1 MLHLTKKL
9 KKLFTNERG
18 ASATEFALV
27 LPVLILMFVGLFE
40 TGFALW
46 GYLTLVNGNREAARY
61 SVRADVLEFEYTD
74 TADEIGY
81 QEVIDH
87 ALLANSDQ
95 LNFVEYAANTEE
107 GDPKAAMI
115 VTHLV
120 VDTAQ
125 PCTTNPKGNQ
135 VEDCFEDLATCLDP
149 ANAYDE
155 DDLVVGPQTEG
166 HEYLQYSYPE
176 VTEFTSRL
184 DSAEKLAELK
194 AANDEFNCKLW
205 QKLPAG
211 VTPDWSKNSVMIV
224 ETFYEQPQLLGFPLV
239 SLALNPVPLYAQTT
253 LRIDSN
259 DHGRCELLPIGMHIT
274 TLTNNGGWQEGSS
287 EARDIWNG
295 GSNADRGWLFWNAFE
310 NNPNADDLAVALL
323 NPRMATTDYTNPADT
338 SDTRLQAGDWVATA
352 PGSMSTIESSS
363 AGLVSQLAGKTFIV
377 PVWDVFETTQ
387 QSGNIRD
394 AYHVVQFAMV
404 KLTGD
409 VNLPNSGGGGW
420 IRALLVDADVDA
432 CQ

>member
-1 MLHLTKKL
+1 
-9 KKLFTNERG
+9 
-18 ASATEFALV
+18 V
-27 LPVLILMFVGLFE
+27 L
-40 TGFALW
+40 
-46 GYLTLVNGNREAARY
+46 
-61 SVRADVLEFEYTD
+61 DFEYND
-74 TADEIGY
+74 TAEDINY
-81 QEVIDH
+81 PEVINH
-87 ALLANSDQ
+87 AMAANAEQ
-95 LNFVEYAANTEE
+95 LNFDEYINNTEE
-107 GDPKAAMI
+107 GEPKAAMI

-120 VDTAQ
+120 IDTAQ
-125 PCTTNPKGNQ
+125 PCSTHPNGNQ
-135 VEDCFEDLATCLDP
+135 AETCFEDLETCLDP
-149 ANAYDE
+149 ANAYDV
-155 DDLVVGPQTEG
+155 DDLVVGPGDEG
-166 HEYLQYSYPE
+166 HEYLQFKHPE
-176 VTEFTSRL
+176 NTTFVSRL

-205 QKLPAG
+205 QKMPEG

-224 ETFYEQPQLLGFPLV
+224 ESFYQQPQLLGFPLV

-259 DHGRCELLPIGMHIT
+259 DHGRCELLPIGMEDD
-274 TLTNNGGWQEGSS
+274 TLDGWQEGSS

-310 NNPNADDLAVALL
+310 NNPNADELAVALL

-338 SDTRLQAGDWVATA
+338 SDTRLQKGDWVSTA

-377 PVWDVFETTQ
+377 PVWDEFQRVQ
-387 QSGNIRD
+387 QSGYLRD
-394 AYHVVQFAMV
+394 AYHVKQFAMI

-420 IRALLVDADVDA
+420 IRALLIDADVDA
-432 CQ
+432 CK